1 MSFPRNLNAAKSLIK
16 TEDVLKS
23 NPTGTSPISVSFM
36 VGYNPTKLVSMMLVG
51 IDGKHNDQ
59 AEILHICQKTSEKF
73 VHMKID
79 SQ

>member
-1 MSFPRNLNAAKSLIK
+1 
-16 TEDVLKS
+16 
-23 NPTGTSPISVSFM
+23 M

-59 AEILHICQKTSEKF
+59 AEILHTCQKTSEKF